1 MTGLNAPGS
10 PDGLIWLGADQVP
23 VRPVNDVEMT
33 AWSFLWSLNRASS
46 QATYSWPLFGS
57 MAGWMISP
65 ARTVRNWFRGSK
77 ILTAS
82 SLLTTWLALQVLP
95 PSVEITS
102 STVTAPVL
110 VKWVKK
116 S

>member
-10 PDGLIWLGADQVP
+10 PGGLIWLGADQVP

-46 QATYSWPLFGS
+46 QATYSRPLFGS
-57 MAGWMISP
+57 MAGWMITP
-65 ARTVRNWFRGSK
+65 ARHGGDWFRGSK
-77 ILTAS
+77 ILAAF
-82 SLLTTWLALQVLP
+82 SLLTPWPALQVLP

-102 STVTAPVL
+102 ST
-110 VKWVKK
+110 
-116 S
+116 